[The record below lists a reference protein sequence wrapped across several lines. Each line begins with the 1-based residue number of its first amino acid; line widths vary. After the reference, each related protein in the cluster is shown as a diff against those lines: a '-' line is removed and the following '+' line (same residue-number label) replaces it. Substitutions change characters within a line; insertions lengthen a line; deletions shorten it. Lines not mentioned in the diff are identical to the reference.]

1 MNLQHIASQE
11 SGQFSANPL
20 MNGMDGFDP
29 SFAVEGIEVTGMTG
43 IAGAT
48 SAAGVAF
55 PALAVSW
62 ADMISHRDYLVRF
75 AQRKLLDPA
84 LAEDAVHDV
93 FEAVMSGRASFE
105 GRSAL
110 RSWLTAILKNKVVD
124 IIRQRARYARYGS
137 FASAD
142 GHDGDQDAEDDGI
155 YQLECPNARPEELAE
170 QRELLS
176 QTLQRITTLAP
187 GLRDVMQFRVLQDES
202 SDAVCERLHISEAS
216 LFVRLHRARKQLLN

>member
-1 MNLQHIASQE
+1 M
-11 SGQFSANPL
+11 
-20 MNGMDGFDP
+20 
-29 SFAVEGIEVTGMTG
+29 
-43 IAGAT
+43 
-48 SAAGVAF
+48 
-55 PALAVSW
+55 
-62 ADMISHRDYLVRF
+62 RF

-137 FASAD
+137 FDSS
-142 GHDGDQDAEDDGI
+142 DGDQDAQDDGI
-155 YQLECPNARPEELAE
+155 YQLECPDARPDELAE